1 MKKQFRKGSISFKF
15 HNKNSDIDIVELKID
30 FDGSTLDD
38 NNYSDSQLSYD
49 DPDLIEEDSDDE

>member
-30 FDGSTLDD
+30 FDGSTLDN

>member
-38 NNYSDSQLSYD
+38 NNNSDSQLSYD

>member
-30 FDGSTLDD
+30 FDCSTEDD
-38 NNYSDSQLSYD
+38 SNYSDSQLSYYN
-49 DPDLIEEDSDDE
+49 PDLIEEDSDDE